1 MRIIE
6 GLTTFFSKG
15 LNESSMSKKRKRQSR
30 ILPSQDF
37 QTTTTTSSTKRLLG
51 REFNPD
57 YSYVIKDLRRIGI
70 LAGTFFMVLVVLSF
84 FLR

>member
-1 MRIIE
+1 
-6 GLTTFFSKG
+6 
-15 LNESSMSKKRKRQSR
+15 MSRKRKRQSR
-30 ILPSQDF
+30 ILPSHDYQSSAS
-37 QTTTTTSSTKRLLG
+37 TSTAKRMLG

-70 LAGTFFMVLVVLSF
+70 LAGTFFMILVMLSF